1 MDRVKGLIESYT
13 DFPKK
18 GVQFRDIMPVFRDP
32 EAYTSLLVALQN
44 RISALAP
51 DCAGLVGT
59 ESRGFM
65 LAAPLAIRM
74 KLPFIPL
81 RKPGKLPGHV
91 FQKSFEKE
99 YGKDTL
105 EVQAAAIEKGKRY
118 VILDDLLATGG
129 TLKAACDIIKDC
141 EAMVAVCIVVMELE
155 NLSGRKVVEAGGYC
169 VETLLKFPC

>member
-1 MDRVKGLIESYT
+1 
-13 DFPKK
+13 
-18 GVQFRDIMPVFRDP
+18 MPVFRDP

-99 YGKDTL
+99 YGK
-105 EVQAAAIEKGKRY
+105 VQSSSFFFVLIVISSHSKRRNAFWPLFCNDISLMFFMLVKSVSRNDRTESERFFWQPASLLQSMLPAFGGEMY
-118 VILDDLLATGG
+118 VKNIRSAT
-129 TLKAACDIIKDC
+129 C
-141 EAMVAVCIVVMELE
+141 
-155 NLSGRKVVEAGGYC
+155 YC
-169 VETLLKFPC
+169 WLFAQTA